1 METNGI
7 LDLWI
12 ATRCNGAMEIEVRPM
27 RTAEDAEAF
36 RRLNLEWIG
45 AHFVVEERDRQQLAD
60 PVAAYIEPGG
70 EILVAE
76 LDGVVGGCVAIVP
89 DGTGA
94 YELSKMAV
102 APELR
107 GHGAGR
113 RLLNAAVDRARELGA
128 TSLFLGSSTGLEAAV
143 HLYEA
148 VGFRH
153 VPRESLHMPYARASV
168 FMRME
173 LTPAP
178 ATAGD
183 AGVAR

>member
-1 METNGI
+1 
-7 LDLWI
+7 
-12 ATRCNGAMEIEVRPM
+12 MEIEVRPM